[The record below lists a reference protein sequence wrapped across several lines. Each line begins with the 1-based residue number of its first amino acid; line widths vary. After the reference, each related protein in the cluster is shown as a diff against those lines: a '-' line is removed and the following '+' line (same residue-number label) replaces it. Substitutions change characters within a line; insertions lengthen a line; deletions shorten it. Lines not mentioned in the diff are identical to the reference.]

1 MTQSTEASASIDEL
15 RAEVLAP
22 ISPKLARVAPNL
34 GELAMDFAYRQIWSR
49 PGLSKRDRSIAT
61 IAALAAINCPEELK
75 LHALRGLA
83 NGLSKAEIGEIIT
96 HLAPYI
102 GFPLSV
108 SAAAAIG
115 EVLPR
120 ADTSKAS
127 KL

>member
-1 MTQSTEASASIDEL
+1 MGDAPTATASIDEL

-22 ISPKLARVAPNL
+22 ISPKLANVAPDI
-34 GELAMDFAYRQIWSR
+34 GKLAMSFAYDQVWSR
-49 PGLSKRDRSIAT
+49 PGLSMRERSIAV
-61 IAALAAINCPEELK
+61 IAALAVVDCPSELK

-96 HLAPYI
+96 QLTPYI

-108 SAAAAIG
+108 TAAAAIG

-120 ADTSKAS
+120 ADVGE
-127 KL
+127 